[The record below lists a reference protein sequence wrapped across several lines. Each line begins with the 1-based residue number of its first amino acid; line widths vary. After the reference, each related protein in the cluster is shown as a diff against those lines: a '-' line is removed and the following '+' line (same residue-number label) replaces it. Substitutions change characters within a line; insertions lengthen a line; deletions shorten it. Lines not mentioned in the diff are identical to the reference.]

1 MSAMLPLQL
10 VSHPLCPYVQR
21 AAIVMAEKGIAF
33 SRTDIDLA
41 HKPDWFLRLSPL
53 GKVPLLRVGGHTL
66 FESGPIVEY
75 LEEIAEPKLHPQQ
88 PLQRARHRAWMEF
101 ASTLLN
107 DIAMLYRATPERFDE
122 ALQRVRQRLAEL
134 EQALGDGPFFGKA
147 FGLVDALFAPVLRYW
162 EVFDLLA
169 ESRLPPQLP
178 RLNAWRQVLRRRP
191 SVVAA
196 VAPDYPQRLRDF
208 IEALPGSHLGARLRA
223 LHPPLSPAGGAAPR

>member
-1 MSAMLPLQL
+1 MLPLQL

-53 GKVPLLRVGGHTL
+53 GKVPLLRVDGHTL

-101 ASTLLN
+101 ASALLN
-107 DIAMLYRATPERFDE
+107 DIATLYRATPQRFEE
-122 ALQRVRQRLAEL
+122 ALRQAHQHLAEL
-134 EQALGDGPFFGKA
+134 EQVLGDGPFFDGKT
-147 FGLVDALFAPVLRYW
+147 FCLVDALFAPVLRYW

-169 ESRLPPQLP
+169 ETRLPPQLT
-178 RLNAWRQVLRRRP
+178 RLHAWRMALLRRP

-208 IEALPGSHLGARLRA
+208 IEALPGSHLGAQLQA
-223 LHPPLSPAGGAAPR
+223 LHTPLSPAGDAAPR

>member
-1 MSAMLPLQL
+1 MTPLQL

-33 SRTDIDLA
+33 TRSDIDLA

-53 GKVPLLRVGGHTL
+53 GKVPLLRVDGHTL

-75 LEEIAEPKLHPQQ
+75 LEEIAQPKLHPQQ

-107 DIAMLYRATPERFDE
+107 DIATLYRATPERFGE
-122 ALQRVRQRLAEL
+122 ALQQVQQRLADL
-134 EQALGDGPFFGKA
+134 EKALGDGPFFSGKS
-147 FGLVDALFAPVLRYW
+147 FCLVDALFASVLRYW

-169 ESRLPPQLP
+169 ESRLPPQLV
-178 RLNAWRQVLRRRP
+178 RLHAWRQALLRRR
-191 SVVAA
+191 SVIAA
-196 VAPDYPQRLRDF
+196 VAPDYPQRLRNF
-208 IEALPGSHLGARLRA
+208 IETLPGSHLGARLQA
-223 LHPPLSPAGGAAPR
+223 LHTALSPTNGAAPR

>member
-1 MSAMLPLQL
+1 MLPLQL

-53 GKVPLLRVGGHTL
+53 GKVPLLRVDGYTL

-75 LEEIAEPKLHPQQ
+75 LEEIAAPKLHPQQ

-101 ASTLLN
+101 ASALLN
-107 DIAMLYRATPERFDE
+107 DIATLYRATPERFDE

-134 EQALGDGPFFGKA
+134 EQALGDGPFFDGKT
-147 FGLVDALFAPVLRYW
+147 FCLVDALFAPVLRYW

-169 ESRLPPQLP
+169 ESRLPPQLA
-178 RLNAWRQVLRRRP
+178 RLHAWRQALLRRP

-223 LHPPLSPAGGAAPR
+223 LHPPLSPAGDAAPR

>member
-1 MSAMLPLQL
+1 MLPLQL

-53 GKVPLLRVGGHTL
+53 GKVPLLRVDGHTL

-75 LEEIAEPKLHPQQ
+75 LEEIAAPKLHPRQ

-101 ASTLLN
+101 ASALLN
-107 DIAMLYRATPERFDE
+107 DIATLYRATPERFDE

-134 EQALGDGPFFGKA
+134 EQALGDGPFFDGKT
-147 FGLVDALFAPVLRYW
+147 FCLVDALFAPVLRYW

-169 ESRLPPQLP
+169 ESRLPPQLA
-178 RLNAWRQVLRRRP
+178 RLHVWRQALLRRP

-208 IEALPGSHLGARLRA
+208 VETLPGSHLGARLRA